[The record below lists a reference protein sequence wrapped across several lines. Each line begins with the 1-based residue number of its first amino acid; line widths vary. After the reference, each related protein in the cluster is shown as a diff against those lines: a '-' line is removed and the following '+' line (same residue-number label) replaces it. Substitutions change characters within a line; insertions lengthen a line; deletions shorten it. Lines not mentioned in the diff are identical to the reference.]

1 MKINL
6 YLLTIL
12 FFTLLSCGDENS
24 DSNDVDP
31 VEEVQIELG
40 KTNQTIEHN
49 GITRTYVQYVP
60 NSYNH
65 ENPTPLVINFHGNG
79 GDAQAYA
86 DSTGDFYE
94 FHNVSESGKFIVVYP
109 QGVIR
114 VKGAAEWDPGDNSS
128 TNINDNDLFF
138 TEKLIEDIDETYN
151 IDLTKVY
158 AVGFS
163 NGGMMAYGLA
173 CKRPTKIA
181 AIGIMSGIML
191 PDDSCNSS
199 EYTSVIHF
207 HGTYDTDVP
216 YNGELDFDS
225 VPYVVNFWLN
235 HNSIPQ
241 SSETIT
247 QLNGGV
253 GTKTEYT
260 GGNGNTDFTL
270 YKIDEEYGKEGGH
283 VWFGDAIN
291 GKIPGQIMWDFLSN
305 YTTND

>member
-1 MKINL
+1 
-6 YLLTIL
+6 
-12 FFTLLSCGDENS
+12 
-24 DSNDVDP
+24 
-31 VEEVQIELG
+31 
-40 KTNQTIEHN
+40 
-49 GITRTYVQYVP
+49 
-60 NSYNH
+60 
-65 ENPTPLVINFHGNG
+65 
-79 GDAQAYA
+79 
-86 DSTGDFYE
+86 
-94 FHNVSESGKFIVVYP
+94 
-109 QGVIR
+109 
-114 VKGAAEWDPGDNSS
+114 
-128 TNINDNDLFF
+128 
-138 TEKLIEDIDETYN
+138 
-151 IDLTKVY
+151 
-158 AVGFS
+158 
-163 NGGMMAYGLA
+163 MMAYGLA

-191 PDDSCNSS
+191 PDDSCNSN

-207 HGTYDTDVP
+207 HGTYDDSIP
-216 YNGELDFDS
+216 FNGEFDFDS

-291 GKIPGQIMWDFLSN
+291 GKIPGQIMWDFLSK

>member
-12 FFTLLSCGDENS
+12 FFTLLSCEDENS
-24 DSNDVDP
+24 SSNELDP
-31 VEEVQIELG
+31 NEEIQIELG

-138 TEKLIEDIDETYN
+138 TDK
-151 IDLTKVY
+151 
-158 AVGFS
+158 F
-163 NGGMMAYGLA
+163 
-173 CKRPTKIA
+173 CP
-181 AIGIMSGIML
+181 
-191 PDDSCNSS
+191 
-199 EYTSVIHF
+199 
-207 HGTYDTDVP
+207 
-216 YNGELDFDS
+216 
-225 VPYVVNFWLN
+225 NFF
-235 HNSIPQ
+235 I
-241 SSETIT
+241 
-247 QLNGGV
+247 
-253 GTKTEYT
+253 
-260 GGNGNTDFTL
+260 
-270 YKIDEEYGKEGGH
+270 
-283 VWFGDAIN
+283 IN
-291 GKIPGQIMWDFLSN
+291 YF
-305 YTTND
+305 